1 MPSGTEPRERTAEL
15 GGLRLH
21 WVEWGDD
28 AAPAIVA
35 LHGMSAMCRIWD
47 PLGRALQDRYRVIAL
62 DQRGH
67 GDTSWPKELDYS
79 TDDYVRDLEAL
90 VEYLGLER
98 FALIALSM
106 GGMNAMAYAAK
117 HPERVTHL
125 VAVDIRPAVNA
136 DKRPNREQ
144 DKRTADNGHTVFP
157 NLEGAFIARKFMH
170 PHTPDDSIR
179 HHVQHLLKQLPD
191 GQWTN
196 KHDPRVSCYW
206 KPRNLWS
213 ELPKITAP
221 VLIVRGGQSYVLS
234 GDVAEEMRAAFPN
247 AELVTIEAA
256 GHTVPEDQPQAF
268 IDAVEAFLAKNPLS
282 S

>member
-1 MPSGTEPRERTAEL
+1 MITAVEPIERTAEL
-15 GGLRLH
+15 RGLRFH
-21 WVEWGDD
+21 WVEWGE
-28 AAPAIVA
+28 AGAPAILA

-47 PLGRALQDRYRVIAL
+47 PLGRALQDRYHLIAL

-67 GDTSWPKELDYS
+67 GDSSWPVEPDYS
-79 TDDYVRDLEAL
+79 TDDYVGDLEAL
-90 VEYLGLER
+90 IEHLGLDR

-125 VAVDIRPAVNA
+125 VAVDIRPALRP

-144 DKRTADNGHTVFP
+144 DKRTADNGHAIFP
-157 NLEGAFIARKFMH
+157 NLEAAFIARKFMH
-170 PHTPDDSIR
+170 PHTPDESIR
-179 HHVQHLLKQLPD
+179 HHVQHLLKQLPG

-196 KHDPRVSCYW
+196 KHDPRASYYW

-213 ELPKITAP
+213 ELSSITAP
-221 VLIVRGGQSYVLS
+221 VLIVRGGQSPVLPS
-234 GDVAEEMRAAFPN
+234 ETAEQMRAAFPS

-256 GHTVPEDQPQAF
+256 AHTVPEDQPRPF
-268 IDAVEAFLAKNPLS
+268 IEAVEAFLARNPG
-282 S
+282 

>member
-1 MPSGTEPRERTAEL
+1 MTTAVEPIERTAEL
-15 GGLRLH
+15 RGLRFH
-21 WVEWGDD
+21 WVEWGE
-28 AAPAIVA
+28 AGAPAILA
-35 LHGMSAMCRIWD
+35 LHGVSAMCRIWD
-47 PLGRALQDRYRVIAL
+47 PLGRALQDRYHVIAP

-67 GDTSWPKELDYS
+67 GDTSWPVEPDYS
-79 TDDYVRDLEAL
+79 TDDYVGDLEAL
-90 VEYLGLER
+90 VEHLGLDR

-144 DKRTADNGHTVFP
+144 DKRTADNGHAIFP
-157 NLEGAFIARKFMH
+157 NLEAAFIARKFTS
-170 PHTPDDSIR
+170 PHTPDESIR
-179 HHVQHLLKQLPD
+179 HHVQHLLKQLAG
-191 GQWTN
+191 GQCTN
-196 KHDPRVSCYW
+196 KHDPRASYYW
-206 KPRNLWS
+206 KPRNLWA
-213 ELPKITAP
+213 ELPNITAP

-234 GDVAEEMRAAFPN
+234 GDVAEQMRAAFPS

-268 IDAVEAFLAKNPLS
+268 IEAVEAFLARNPG
-282 S
+282 